1 MAIHAYVG
9 KPGHGKSYGVVEHV
23 VIPSLK
29 QNRHVVTNIPLAVD
43 DLLAAFGGNVT
54 QLPSN
59 WFELSDLADV
69 IPAGSVAII
78 DECWRRWPA
87 GQNVNH
93 ANFTDKSL
101 LAEHRHRVDEKGN
114 SMRVVLVTQDLAQ
127 ISSWVRLLIET
138 TYRIRKLSKK
148 AFKVDIYN
156 GAVTGD
162 APSKTKLLRTTA
174 GTFKSTIFPFYKSAT
189 QSNSGEVGDES
200 SADGRSSILRS
211 FGLWASLICAL
222 VLVLVGIFFVKKFF
236 STDAPGVKHVS
247 SASAPAK
254 GPAVPPAP
262 PEPPI
267 STTWRL
273 VGFVHP
279 SKPDP
284 SSRAISESLAL
295 IADANGNTRYISFS
309 HCRYFPDYTEAYCL
323 VDGFKITNWS
333 LKKPNSIVGGL
344 IGGGV

>member
-23 VIPSLK
+23 IIPSLK
-29 QNRHVVTNIPLAVD
+29 QDRHVVTNIPLSID
-43 DLLAAFGGNVT
+43 DLLSTYGGNIT
-54 QLPSN
+54 QLPDD
-59 WFELSDLADV
+59 WFELDDLSEI

-87 GQNVNH
+87 GKNVNQ
-93 ANFTDKSL
+93 ANLADKSL
-101 LAEHRHRVDEKGN
+101 LAEHRHRVDDKNN

-138 TYRIRKLSKK
+138 TYRIRKITKK
-148 AFKVDIYN
+148 TFKVDIYN

-162 APSKTKLLRTTA
+162 APSKTKLIRTTA
-174 GTFKSTIFPFYKSAT
+174 GTFKASVYSFYKSAT
-189 QSNSGEVGDES
+189 QSNSGAVGDES

-211 FGLWASLICAL
+211 FGLWAAL
-222 VLVLVGIFFVKKFF
+222 GSFIVCIVLGVYFVKRFF
-236 STDAPGVKHVS
+236 TTDQPGVKHAVS
-247 SASAPAK
+247 ASVPKQPSAPA
-254 GPAVPPAP
+254 
-262 PEPPI
+262 EPPI

-284 SSRAISESLAL
+284 SSKAVSEALAL
-295 IADANGNTRYISFS
+295 VADNNGNTRYISFF
-309 HCRYFPDYTEAYCL
+309 HCRYFPDFTEAYCL
-323 VDGFKITNWS
+323 VDGFKVTNWS
-333 LKKPNSIVGGL
+333 LKKPNPITGGL
-344 IGGGV
+344 IGGGL

>member
-29 QNRHVVTNIPLAVD
+29 QNRHVVTNIPLSVD
-43 DLLAAFGGNVT
+43 DLLATFGGNIT

-59 WFELSDLADV
+59 WFELDDISEV
-69 IPAGSVAII
+69 IPPGSVAIL

-93 ANFTDKSL
+93 ANLSDKSL
-101 LAEHRHRVDEKGN
+101 LAEHRHRVDDKNN

-127 ISSWVRLLIET
+127 ISSWVRLLVET

-148 AFKVDIYN
+148 TFKVDIYQ
-156 GAVTGD
+156 GSVTGD
-162 APSKTKLLRTTA
+162 SPPKSKLVRTTGGA
-174 GTFKSTIFPFYKSAT
+174 FKSSVYSFYQSAT
-189 QSNSGEVGDES
+189 LSSSGVGDES
-200 SADGRSSILRS
+200 AADGRSSFLRS
-211 FGLWASLICAL
+211 YGLWLCVFGAL
-222 VLVLVGIFFVKKFF
+222 FLLGFGFHYSKKFF
-236 STDAPGVKHVS
+236 QRDDANTISAVNAKVS
-247 SASAPAK
+247 AVAAK
-254 GPAVPPAP
+254 PV
-262 PEPPI
+262 EPPL

-284 SSRAISESLAL
+284 NSRAISESLAL
-295 IADANGNTRYISFS
+295 ISDANGNTRYISFS
-309 HCRYFPDYTEAYCL
+309 HCRYVSDFTEAYCV
-323 VDGFKITNWS
+323 VDGLKITAWA
-333 LKKPNSIVGGL
+333 LKKSNPIVGGL

>member
-23 VIPSLK
+23 IIPSLK
-29 QNRHVVTNIPLAVD
+29 QDRHVVTNIPLSID
-43 DLLAAFGGNVT
+43 DLLSTYGGNIT
-54 QLPSN
+54 QLPDN
-59 WFELSDLADV
+59 WFELDDLSEI
-69 IPAGSVAII
+69 IPSGCVAII

-87 GQNVNH
+87 GKNVNQ
-93 ANFTDKSL
+93 ANLSDKSL
-101 LAEHRHRVDEKGN
+101 LAEHRHRVDDKNN

-138 TYRIRKLSKK
+138 TYRIRKITKK
-148 AFKVDIYN
+148 TFKVDIYN

-162 APSKTKLLRTTA
+162 APSKTKLIRTTA
-174 GTFKSTIFPFYKSAT
+174 GTFKTSVYSFYKSAT
-189 QSNSGEVGDES
+189 QSNSGAVGDES

-211 FGLWASLICAL
+211 FGLWAAL
-222 VLVLVGIFFVKKFF
+222 GCFIFCIVLGVYFVKRFF
-236 STDAPGVKHVS
+236 NTDQPGVKHAAT
-247 SASAPAK
+247 ASAPKQPIA
-254 GPAVPPAP
+254 PAG
-262 PEPPI
+262 PPI

-284 SSRAISESLAL
+284 SSKIVSEALAL
-295 IADANGNTRYISFS
+295 VADNNGNSRYISFS
-309 HCRYFPDYTEAYCL
+309 HCRYFPDFTEAYCL

-333 LKKPNSIVGGL
+333 LKKPNPITGGL
-344 IGGGV
+344 IGGGL

>member
-29 QNRHVVTNIPLAVD
+29 QDRHVVTNIPLSID
-43 DLLAAFGGNVT
+43 DLLSTYGGNIT
-54 QLPSN
+54 QLPYD
-59 WFELSDLADV
+59 WFELDDLSEI
-69 IPAGSVAII
+69 IPPGSVAII

-87 GQNVNH
+87 GKNVNQ
-93 ANFTDKSL
+93 ANLTDKSL
-101 LAEHRHRVDEKGN
+101 LAEHRHRVDTKNN

-138 TYRIRKLSKK
+138 TYRIRKITKK
-148 AFKVDIYN
+148 TFKVDIYN

-162 APSKTKLLRTTA
+162 APSKTKLIRTTA
-174 GTFKSTIFPFYKSAT
+174 GTFKQSVYSFYKSAT
-189 QSNSGEVGDES
+189 QSNSGAVGDES

-211 FGLWASLICAL
+211 FGLWSAL
-222 VLVLVGIFFVKKFF
+222 GCFFVCIILGVYFVKKFF
-236 STDAPGVKHVS
+236 TTDQPGAKHSVSVSTPKQPSS
-247 SASAPAK
+247 SA
-254 GPAVPPAP
+254 
-262 PEPPI
+262 ELPI

-284 SSRAISESLAL
+284 SSKAVSEALAL
-295 IADANGNTRYISFS
+295 VADNNGNTRYISFS
-309 HCRYFPDYTEAYCL
+309 HCRYFPDFTEAYCL

-333 LKKPNSIVGGL
+333 LKKPNPITGGL
-344 IGGGV
+344 IGGGL

>member
-1 MAIHAYVG
+1 MAIHGYVG
-9 KPGHGKSYGVVEHV
+9 KPGAGKTYGVTEHV

-29 QNRHVVTNIPLAVD
+29 QDRHVVTNIPLSVD
-43 DLLAAFGGNVT
+43 DLLATFGGKIT
-54 QLPSN
+54 QLPAD
-59 WFELSDLADV
+59 WYEHPDLFELF
-69 IPAGSVAII
+69 PAGCVAII

-93 ANFTDKSL
+93 ANFIDKSL
-101 LAEHRHRVDEKGN
+101 LAEHRHRVDDKNN

-162 APSKTKLLRTTA
+162 APSKSKLVRTTA
-174 GTFKSTIFPFYKSAT
+174 GTFKPSVFVFYKSAT
-189 QSNSGEVGDES
+189 QSSSGAVGDES
-200 SADGRSSILRS
+200 AADGRASILRS
-211 FGLWASLICAL
+211 FGLWATAGAF
-222 VLVLVGIFFVKKFF
+222 VLFMGLGIYGVKSFF
-236 STDAPGVKHVS
+236 SSDSPGVAEPITS
-247 SASAPAK
+247 TAK
-254 GPAVPPAP
+254 SNKPIKS
-262 PEPPI
+262 PESPI

-273 VGFVHP
+273 VGFIHP

-284 SSRAISESLAL
+284 SSKLVSEALAL
-295 IADANGNTRYISFS
+295 VADNNGNTRYVSFS
-309 HCRYFPDYTEAYCL
+309 HCRYFPDFTEAYCL

-333 LKKPNSIVGGL
+333 LKKPNPITGGL
-344 IGGGV
+344 IGGGL

>member
-29 QNRHVVTNIPLAVD
+29 QDRHVVTNIPLSID
-43 DLLAAFGGNVT
+43 DLLATYGGKIT
-54 QLPSN
+54 QLPDN
-59 WFELSDLADV
+59 WFELDDLSEI
-69 IPAGSVAII
+69 IPPGSVAII

-87 GQNVNH
+87 GKNVNQ
-93 ANFTDKSL
+93 ANLTDKSL
-101 LAEHRHRVDEKGN
+101 LAEHRHRVDDKNN

-162 APSKTKLLRTTA
+162 APSSKKLIRTTA
-174 GTFKSTIFPFYKSAT
+174 GTFKSSVYSFYKSAT
-189 QSNSGEVGDES
+189 QSNSGAVGDES

-211 FGLWASLICAL
+211 FGLWSTLLCFVFCICLGAY
-222 VLVLVGIFFVKKFF
+222 FVKRFF
-236 STDAPGVKHVS
+236 TTDAPG
-247 SASAPAK
+247 A
-254 GPAVPPAP
+254 AVPSAASVSVVKQSSKPF
-262 PEPPI
+262 EPPI
-267 STTWRL
+267 SNTWRL

-279 SKPDP
+279 SKPD
-284 SSRAISESLAL
+284 SSSKAVSEALAL
-295 IADANGNTRYISFS
+295 ISDNNGNTRYISFS
-309 HCRYFPDYTEAYCL
+309 HCRYFPDFTEVYCL

-333 LKKPNSIVGGL
+333 LKKPIPIVGGL

>member
-29 QNRHVVTNIPLAVD
+29 QDRHVVTNIPLSID
-43 DLLAAFGGNVT
+43 DLLATYGGNIT
-54 QLPSN
+54 QLPDN
-59 WFELSDLADV
+59 WFELPDLSEI
-69 IPAGSVAII
+69 IPSGCVAII

-93 ANFTDKSL
+93 ANLIDKSL
-101 LAEHRHRVDEKGN
+101 LAEHRHRVDANNN

-127 ISSWVRLLIET
+127 ISSWVRLLIEN
-138 TYRIRKLSKK
+138 TYRIRKITKK

-162 APSKTKLLRTTA
+162 APSKSKLIRTTA
-174 GTFKSTIFPFYKSAT
+174 GTFKPAVYSFYKSAT
-189 QSNSGEVGDES
+189 QSSSGSVGDES

-211 FGLWASLICAL
+211 FGLWSTLGAFILFIGL
-222 VLVLVGIFFVKKFF
+222 GIYGVKAFF
-236 STDAPGVKHVS
+236 SSSRSGVPDTDFS
-247 SASAPAK
+247 SVRQPIK
-254 GPAVPPAP
+254 PV
-262 PEPPI
+262 EPPI

-279 SKPDP
+279 SRPDP
-284 SSRAISESLAL
+284 SLRVISEALAL
-295 IADANGNTRYISFS
+295 IADNNGNTRYVSFS
-309 HCRYFPDYTEAYCL
+309 HCRYFPDFTEAYCL

-333 LKKPNSIVGGL
+333 LKKPNPITGGL
-344 IGGGV
+344 IGGGL

>member
-127 ISSWVRLLIET
+127 ISSWVRLLIEN

-156 GAVTGD
+156 GPVTGD
-162 APSKTKLLRTTA
+162 APSSKKLVRTTA
-174 GTFKSTIFPFYKSAT
+174 GTFKSAIFSYYKSAT
-189 QSNSGEVGDES
+189 QSTSGDVGDES

-211 FGLWASLICAL
+211 FGLWASLICAIVF
-222 VLVLVGIFFVKKFF
+222 VLGGIFLVKKFF
-236 STDAPGVKHVS
+236 TTDSPGVKPVAVS
-247 SASAPAK
+247 STSK
-254 GPAVPPAP
+254 QLPAP
-262 PEPPI
+262 SEPPI

-273 VGFVHP
+273 VGFIHP

-284 SSRAISESLAL
+284 SSRAVSESLAL
-295 IADANGNTRYISFS
+295 ISDANGNTRYISFS

>member
-29 QNRHVVTNIPLAVD
+29 QDRHVITNIPLSID
-43 DLLAAFGGNVT
+43 DLLATYGGKIT
-54 QLPSN
+54 QLPAD
-59 WFELSDLADV
+59 WYELTDLAEI
-69 IPAGSVAII
+69 IPPGSVAII

-93 ANFTDKSL
+93 ANLTDKSL
-101 LAEHRHRVDEKGN
+101 LAEHRHRVDDRNN

-138 TYRIRKLSKK
+138 TYRIRKFTKK
-148 AFKVDIYN
+148 RFKVDIYT

-162 APSKTKLLRTTA
+162 SPSKSKLIRTTA
-174 GTFKSTIFPFYKSAT
+174 GTFKSSVYSFYKSAT
-189 QSNSGEVGDES
+189 QSNSGDVGDES
-200 SADGRSSILRS
+200 SADGRSSIFRS
-211 FGLWASLICAL
+211 FGLWSAL
-222 VLVLVGIFFVKKFF
+222 GAFIFCIGIGWYFVHRFFT
-236 STDAPGVKHVS
+236 TDQPGVKHPASV
-247 SASAPAK
+247 SAPKKTIVSA
-254 GPAVPPAP
+254 
-262 PEPPI
+262 EPPV

-284 SSRAISESLAL
+284 SSKAVSEAVAL
-295 IADANGNTRYISFS
+295 VADNNGNTRYISFS
-309 HCRYFPDYTEAYCL
+309 HCRYFPDFTEAYCL

-333 LKKPNSIVGGL
+333 LKKPNPITGGL
-344 IGGGV
+344 IGGGL

>member
-29 QNRHVVTNIPLAVD
+29 QDRHVVTNIPLSID
-43 DLLAAFGGNVT
+43 DLLSTYGGNIT
-54 QLPSN
+54 QLPDN
-59 WFELSDLADV
+59 WFELPDLSEI
-69 IPAGSVAII
+69 IPSGCVAII

-101 LAEHRHRVDEKGN
+101 LAEHRHRVDANNN

-138 TYRIRKLSKK
+138 TYRIRKITKK

-162 APSKTKLLRTTA
+162 APSKSKLVRTTA
-174 GTFKSTIFPFYKSAT
+174 GTFKPSIYSFYKSAT
-189 QSNSGEVGDES
+189 QSSSGAVGDES

-211 FGLWASLICAL
+211 FGLWSTFGAFVIFIGL
-222 VLVLVGIFFVKKFF
+222 GIYGVKKFF
-236 STDAPGVKHVS
+236 SSSSPGVS
-247 SASAPAK
+247 NATS
-254 GPAVPPAP
+254 
-262 PEPPI
+262 EPVKQPIKPVEVPI
-267 STTWRL
+267 SSSWRL

-284 SSRAISESLAL
+284 SSRVVSEALAL
-295 IADANGNTRYISFS
+295 IADNNGNTRYISFS
-309 HCRYFPDYTEAYCL
+309 HCRYFPDFTEAYCL
-323 VDGFKITNWS
+323 VDGHKITNWS
-333 LKKPNSIVGGL
+333 LKKPNPITGGL
-344 IGGGV
+344 IGGGL

>member
-29 QNRHVVTNIPLAVD
+29 QNRHVVTNIPLSID
-43 DLLAAFGGNVT
+43 DLLSTYGGNIT
-54 QLPSN
+54 QLPLN
-59 WFELSDLADV
+59 WFELDDLSHI
-69 IPAGSVAII
+69 IPPGSVAII

-87 GQNVNH
+87 GQNTNH

-101 LAEHRHRVDEKGN
+101 LAEHRHRVDANNN

-162 APSKTKLLRTTA
+162 SPSKSKLVRTTA
-174 GTFKSTIFPFYKSAT
+174 GTFKPSVYSFYKSAT
-189 QSNSGEVGDES
+189 QSDSGAVGDES
-200 SADGRSSILRS
+200 SADGRASILRS
-211 FGLWASLICAL
+211 FGLWSTIVVF
-222 VLVLVGIFFVKKFF
+222 VLFIGLGIYGVKSFF
-236 STDAPGVKHVS
+236 SASSPGVVEHDVPSSVS
-247 SASAPAK
+247 KPPIKSSEPA
-254 GPAVPPAP
+254 
-262 PEPPI
+262 I

-273 VGFVHP
+273 VGFIHP

-284 SSRAISESLAL
+284 SSKAVTEALAL
-295 IADANGNTRYISFS
+295 IADNNGNTRYISFS
-309 HCRYFPDYTEAYCL
+309 NCRYFPDYVEAYCI

-333 LKKPNSIVGGL
+333 LKKSIPIVGGL

>member
-29 QNRHVVTNIPLAVD
+29 QDRHVVTNIPLSID
-43 DLLAAFGGNVT
+43 DLLATYGGKIT
-54 QLPSN
+54 QLPPD
-59 WFELSDLADV
+59 WYELADLAEI
-69 IPAGSVAII
+69 IPSGCVAII

-93 ANFTDKSL
+93 ANFTDKAL
-101 LAEHRHRVDEKGN
+101 LAEHRHRVDDKNN

-127 ISSWVRLLIET
+127 ISSWVRLLVET

-162 APSKTKLLRTTA
+162 APSKTKLVRTTA
-174 GTFKSTIFPFYKSAT
+174 GTFKPSVYSFYKSAT
-189 QSNSGEVGDES
+189 QSSSGAVGDES
-200 SADGRSSILRS
+200 SADGRASILRS
-211 FGLWASLICAL
+211 FGLWATVIAFLLFIGL
-222 VLVLVGIFFVKKFF
+222 GVYGVKRFF
-236 STDAPGVKHVS
+236 SSGSPGVVDPNHTASVS
-247 SASAPAK
+247 KPPAK
-254 GPAVPPAP
+254 AV
-262 PEPPI
+262 EPPI

-279 SKPDP
+279 SRPDP
-284 SSRAISESLAL
+284 SSKSVSEALAL
-295 IADANGNTRYISFS
+295 IADNNGNTRYISFS
-309 HCRYFPDYTEAYCL
+309 HCRYFPDFTEAYCL
-323 VDGFKITNWS
+323 VDGSKITNWS
-333 LKKPNSIVGGL
+333 LRKPIPIVGGL
-344 IGGGV
+344 IGGGG